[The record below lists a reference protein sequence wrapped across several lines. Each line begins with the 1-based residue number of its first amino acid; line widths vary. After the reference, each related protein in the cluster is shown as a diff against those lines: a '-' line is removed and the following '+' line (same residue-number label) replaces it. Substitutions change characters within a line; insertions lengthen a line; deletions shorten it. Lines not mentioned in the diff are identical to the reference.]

1 MTNQRMVIGLAFLL
15 VVPFLYPQIPM
26 SQWSRFRGPNG
37 HGTSLDKNIPV
48 RWSETEGM
56 LWKIPLPGKGNS
68 SPIVWG
74 DRLFVQSA
82 SADGKERL
90 LLCLNAT
97 DGKILWSRSAPG
109 SVARIN
115 TKNTLAS
122 STPAT
127 DGTLVYAVFWDG
139 ASLSLSA
146 YDFKGT
152 IVWTRDL
159 GTLTTQHG
167 AGISPIVYKD
177 KLFLAND

>member
-1 MTNQRMVIGLAFLL
+1 MTKQRVVIGLAIFL
-15 VVPFLYPQIPM
+15 VVSCLYPQSSG

-48 RWSETEGM
+48 QWSETEGM
-56 LWKIPLPGKGNS
+56 LWKTPLPGKGNS

-90 LLCLNAT
+90 LLCLSVT

-109 SVARIN
+109 AAARIN
-115 TKNTLAS
+115 TKNSLAS

-127 DGTLVYAVFWDG
+127 DGRHVYAVFWDG

-152 IVWTRDL
+152 VVW
-159 GTLTTQHG
+159 
-167 AGISPIVYKD
+167 
-177 KLFLAND
+177 